1 MPRSTDEDQRQS
13 EAKSASPDDTAA
25 ASLIGEVISGRYRVT
40 ELIATGGM
48 SSVYL
53 GQHVHMLKRMAI
65 KVLDPKAEQLPELVA
80 RFQRE
85 AIAGAHIQ
93 HPNIASATDF
103 GQLKD
108 GSYFL
113 VLEYVPGV
121 TLNRVI
127 AQGPVSVQRAVS
139 IARQL
144 ASGLAAVH
152 DVGIVH
158 RDLKP
163 TNVILVEGSNDV
175 VKIIDFGFAQV
186 RLSKVPTIAPPP
198 DEPVAPEKFLTA
210 AGVVLG
216 TVAYMAPEAALGMA
230 AVDHRS
236 DLYALGLIMYEL
248 LAGKHPFEAA
258 DPVQLF
264 LKQRTLPPP
273 PIAVRTPGV
282 SVPQSLEAVVRKLL
296 EKDPKD
302 RYQGGADV
310 ISALDAALMSL
321 AFEMVPEL
329 SALYQEGGL
338 FSVPAPPETVAS
350 APPVKP
356 PETPASGAAPSAGPS
371 DEVAP
376 ATAAPLERWPE
387 IAGRIPGV
395 SAIARA
401 LPTDGRFPRWAYVVL
416 PMMALLFVVIMVGLS
431 KRLKRAPVE
440 VAPADV
446 TPPFVPAPPTP
457 MPETREKQAEPV
469 DLDAAGWRM
478 NLRTAARQK
487 EWAKGAEAIVTL
499 LRLDPAALRDHDVE
513 MATRNVAV
521 ALEDAGGEPSDKFFG
536 ALTNDTGTDGLDV
549 LYDIARFRTW
559 TKAGKRATET
569 LRRPELMMRA
579 SRPLK
584 ALFEFREASCTARRA
599 QFERL
604 AERGD
609 DRALHELTSLRDADC
624 RRRDPCCFKENRAL
638 AAAIRA
644 LKARLAGAPL
654 P

>member
-1 MPRSTDEDQRQS
+1 MPRSTDEDQRRS
-13 EAKSASPDDTAA
+13 EAKYAPPDDLAA
-25 ASLIGEVISGRYRVT
+25 VSLIGAVISGRYRVT

-53 GQHVHMLKRMAI
+53 GQHVHMLKRVAI

-93 HPNIASATDF
+93 HPNIAAATDF

-113 VLEYVPGV
+113 VLEYVPGT
-121 TLNRVI
+121 TLNCVI
-127 AQGPVSVQRAVS
+127 AQGPVSAQRVVS

-152 DVGIVH
+152 EVGIVH

-175 VKIIDFGFAQV
+175 VKIIDFGFAHV

-216 TVAYMAPEAALGMA
+216 TVAYMAPEAARGMA

-273 PIAVRTPGV
+273 PIAVRAPGV
-282 SVPQSLEAVVRKLL
+282 SVPRSLEAVVRRLL
-296 EKDPKD
+296 EKKPND
-302 RYQGGADV
+302 RFQGAADV

-329 SALYQEGGL
+329 SAFYEEGGL
-338 FSVPAPPETVAS
+338 FPLPAVPETAS
-350 APPVKP
+350 PVESVKP
-356 PETPASGAAPSAGPS
+356 PETPGPGGAPSAGSPH
-371 DEVAP
+371 EVAP
-376 ATAAPLERWPE
+376 AHAALFERWPE
-387 IAGRIPGV
+387 IVGRIPGV

-401 LPTDGRFPRWAYVVL
+401 LPTEGRFPRWAYVLL

-431 KRLKRAPVE
+431 KRTKRAPVE
-440 VAPADV
+440 TARTDV

-457 MPETREKQAEPV
+457 VLATREKPTEPM

-478 NLRTAARQK
+478 NLRNAVRQK

-499 LRLDPAALRDHDVE
+499 LGIDPTGFRDHDVE
-513 MATRNVAV
+513 AATRNVAV
-521 ALEDAGGEPSDKFFG
+521 ALEDAGGEPSDNFFG
-536 ALTNDTGTDGLDV
+536 ALTNDTGTDGLDL
-549 LYDIARFRTW
+549 LYDIARFRAW
-559 TKAGKRATET
+559 TKAGKRAIET

-579 SRPLK
+579 SPPLK
-584 ALFEFREASCTARRA
+584 ALFEFREASCTARGA

-609 DRALHELTSLRDADC
+609 DRALRELTSLRDADC

-638 AAAIRA
+638 AAAIRV
-644 LKARLAGAPL
+644 LKARLVGASL